1 MDRGM
6 FMVKSSI
13 RVAAGLLIVA
23 SSACGTETGVLIEVT
38 RDESVP
44 AEVSRLEF
52 YVGVDEIEGHP
63 SSFIDFDV
71 EDGARIDGRDLAE
84 DPYRL
89 MLRTGDYPDSGIMV
103 AVVAFRNREIV
114 GFGALERPVPFVDG
128 KVTMWSVTL
137 SAELP
142 DGFDITDEDCLRF
155 VDSEGNYVSI
165 GRPGDL
171 DCDGYID
178 GEGDCNDFDP
188 GVNSGAAESCGNGVD
203 EDCDDAVDENVDDD
217 GDQVT
222 TCDGDC
228 NDGDPAINPSADDA
242 CDGIDNN
249 CNGECD
255 DGHDYDGDEFTVC
268 GSRQFADGTC
278 IIDEQEIDCNDDD
291 SETYPGAAEI
301 CDGADNDCDGDCEE
315 DSFLDRDG
323 DLYTECGS
331 FIGVC
336 GKQDQY
342 IDCAP
347 ENNSIFPG
355 APEQCNG
362 EDDDCDGTFLE
373 TAPCFGRDPDD
384 GTACSLGT
392 RTCVESPGSGAWEG
406 GCSFVPG
413 DVLPVEACDAYD
425 TCVDDPDAIN
435 CAIEAGLHGHC
446 DVNFQ
451 VSDGVQCAG
460 RAVPLPTGGSTTCTW
475 AMLGGTTDLD
485 GYLVGLVPVG
495 TPDAV
500 PALTLDACDAA
511 LRVNTALETP
521 PASSQVVVLVRS
533 EEAGGSVYMALSLTS
548 RPTEVCAP
556 PAGLVCDGP

>member
-1 MDRGM
+1 
-6 FMVKSSI
+6 MVPGLF
-13 RVAAGLLIVA
+13 RVAAGLFILA
-23 SSACGTETGVLIEVT
+23 SACGTETGVLIEVT
-38 RDESVP
+38 RDETVP
-44 AEVSRLEF
+44 ADINRLEF

-63 SSFIDFDV
+63 SSFVDFDV
-71 EDGARIDGRDLAE
+71 EDGARLDGRDLAE

-103 AVVAFRNREIV
+103 AVVAFRSREIV

-128 KVTMWSVTL
+128 KVTMWNVTL

-142 DGFDITDEDCLRF
+142 DGFDITDQGCLRF

-188 GVNSGAAESCGNGVD
+188 GVYDGAAENCGNGVD
-203 EDCDDAVDENVDDD
+203 EDCDEAVDENVDDD

-228 NDGDPAINPSADDA
+228 NDGDAAINPSADDG

-255 DGHDYDGDEFTVC
+255 DGHDADGDEFTVC
-268 GSRQFADGTC
+268 GSRQFTDGTC
-278 IIDEQEIDCNDDD
+278 IIDEQKIDCNDEDA
-291 SETYPGAAEI
+291 ETYPNAAEI
-301 CDGADNDCDGDCEE
+301 CDGADNDCDGTCE
-315 DSFLDRDG
+315 DDTSLDRDG

-347 ENNSIFPG
+347 ENAAIHPG

-362 EDDDCDGTFLE
+362 EDDDCDGAFLE
-373 TAPCFGRDPDD
+373 SAPCFGRDPEDD
-384 GTACSLGT
+384 TACSLGT
-392 RTCVESPGSGAWEG
+392 RTCVESAGSGTWQDECGYDA
-406 GCSFVPG
+406 
-413 DVLPVEACDAYD
+413 DDALPVEACDAYD
-425 TCVDDPDAIN
+425 ICADDPDAIH
-435 CAIEAGLHGHC
+435 CAIEAGLHGNC

-451 VSDGVQCAG
+451 VEDGVQCAG
-460 RAVPLPTGGSTTCTW
+460 RAVPLPTSGSTTCTW
-475 AMLGGTTDLD
+475 TMLGGTTDLG

-500 PALTLDACDAA
+500 PALTLDVCDAA
-511 LRVNTALETP
+511 LRVDTAVETP
-521 PASSQVVVLVRS
+521 PATSQVVVLVRNDD
-533 EEAGGSVYMALSLTS
+533 GGGGTVYMALSLTS
-548 RPTEVCAP
+548 RPTEACAP
-556 PAGLVCDGP
+556 PAGLVCNGP